1 MKNIQFP
8 RRRISGGFTLIEL
21 LTVIAIIG
29 ILAAILIPVVGSVRE
44 SARSAQCIS
53 NMRQIGLAVHLYVTD
68 NNGFLPMVNPDPSRN
83 DDGWMDALG
92 PYIPG
97 KRTDLQAG
105 GNTGQG
111 GGVFVCPATEHTLPD
126 IERVWRSYSVTQV
139 FNSLS
144 NPSQP
149 NSPMTSQS
157 RPRNTAGVNEF
168 EQRLILVE
176 TKIGVGP
183 SANLF
188 KSLNVAMWGGN
199 GGVEPDFRQT
209 DPDNTRI
216 LAMRHNRA
224 TNALRGDGS
233 VETLRL
239 ADFNE
244 RFPAGNDGS
253 NLWFGRM

>member
-29 ILAAILIPVVGSVRE
+29 ILAAILIPVVGRVRE
-44 SARSAQCIS
+44 SARSAQCVS
-53 NMRQIGLAVHLYVTD
+53 NMRQIGLAVNLYVTD
-68 NNGFLPMVNPDPSRN
+68 NNGFLPTVNSLSGK

-111 GGVFVCPATEHTLPD
+111 GGVFVCPATEHSLPD
-126 IERVWRSYSVTQV
+126 IERLWRSYSVTQI

-157 RPRNTAGVNEF
+157 RPRATAAVNEF
-168 EQRLILVE
+168 ERSLILVE
-176 TKIGVGP
+176 TKIDVGP
-183 SANLF
+183 SSNLF
-188 KSLNVAMWGGN
+188 KSQNVAMWGGN
-199 GGVEPDFRQT
+199 GGGEPDFRQT
-209 DPDNTRI
+209 SPDNTRI
-216 LAMRHNRA
+216 LAMRHNGS

-239 ADFNE
+239 PDFNE
-244 RFPAGNDGS
+244 RFPAGSEGPNI
-253 NLWFGRM
+253 WFGRM